1 MYWLRR
7 LDAQQITCIHKIF
20 PYTLIMNWTAN
31 PNILG
36 YKIWKILCI
45 CIPRVH
51 RFLLSVS
58 LIFLRMTTTILLSE
72 SKTGLKLLRF
82 GLNQHRLKKN
92 NHTSSILV
100 CLEMICPSNI
110 KIKPV
115 HPPPQKYFMHHSFS
129 SGLFCFVGSS
139 SLSVIWQDTEE
150 DLSVL
155 EGALQ
160 IHRQSLTDRK
170 WSVIVPTMNEEEN
183 IIRTLQTVCQVKNEW
198 VKGGGLHDKQM
209 SEG

>member
-1 MYWLRR
+1 MLNKLHVSIRS
-7 LDAQQITCIHKIF
+7 
-20 PYTLIMNWTAN
+20 
-31 PNILG
+31 
-36 YKIWKILCI
+36 
-45 CIPRVH
+45 RVH

-129 SGLFCFVGSS
+129 SGFVLFRGFQLFECFLTGHGGRFVSVRGGPTDSS
-139 SLSVIWQDTEE
+139 PEFDGQEVECDSPD
-150 DLSVL
+150 
-155 EGALQ
+155 
-160 IHRQSLTDRK
+160 
-170 WSVIVPTMNEEEN
+170 NE
-183 IIRTLQTVCQVKNEW
+183 
-198 VKGGGLHDKQM
+198 
-209 SEG
+209 